1 MPAPKNNSLG
11 RGLGSLIEG
20 IPETIGV
27 ARHPSAPLV
36 RDTVPV
42 SAPDPGVSL
51 PDETS
56 SPTQAAP
63 ESVSV
68 TTPSRWATPRH
79 LILMGSFLLPVLLGG
94 VVMGVVIGRPRLAPG
109 VATLPVVAA
118 PRVVVVTNTV
128 RITAPAPAIHQPGI
142 DIGEFKALEAEGL
155 VPSCESNTTVRLAFA
170 EPLFSS
176 RVVLDPEQDELLM
189 QVGAILARHAGQWDV
204 RVTGY
209 ADATPLKNGGP
220 FRDNQE
226 LGLARA
232 VEVIRYFWHQAN
244 VPMTMMHAASNG
256 DGRLLFPGDDEATRR
271 RNRTVTILI
280 RTRP

>member
-20 IPETIGV
+20 VPETIGV
-27 ARHPSAPLV
+27 ARHPSAPPV

-42 SAPDPGVSL
+42 AAPDSGVSL
-51 PDETS
+51 PDEPPA
-56 SPTQAAP
+56 PTQAAP
-63 ESVSV
+63 ESVSE
-68 TTPSRWATPRH
+68 TTPSQWATPRH
-79 LILMGSFLLPVLLGG
+79 LILMGACLLPVLLGG
-94 VVMGVVIGRPRLAPG
+94 VGLGVVIGRPRLAPV
-109 VATLPVVAA
+109 VATSPVAAA

-128 RITAPAPAIHQPGI
+128 RIAPAPAIRQPVI
-142 DIGEFKALEAEGL
+142 DAREFKALEAEGL
-155 VPSCESNTTVRLAFA
+155 VTACESNTTVRLAFA

-176 RVVLDPEQDELLM
+176 RLVLDPEQDELLM

-204 RVTGY
+204 RVTGH
-209 ADATPLKNGGP
+209 ADATPLRNGGS

-232 VEVIRYFWHQAN
+232 VEVIRYFWRQAH
-244 VPMTMMHAASNG
+244 VPMTMMHAASDG
-256 DGRLLFPGDDEATRR
+256 DERLLFPGDDEATRQ
-271 RNRTVTILI
+271 RNRTVTLSI